1 MQTQCNHQELKIVQF
16 KPNPRLLLTIL
27 MSLFLQELT
36 ELLEEEV
43 LAGVPLLVI
52 ANKQDLMTAMS
63 ASELAESLNLHTI
76 RDRMWQ
82 VQACSAVTT
91 EGLQVNNYPH
101 QPACKQ
107 HNEDCMSCRAPPNVF
122 FRTIDYFYA
131 YELMVSSSV

>member
-16 KPNPRLLLTIL
+16 KPKPILFSSDSAGAHKLLTTL
-27 MSLFLQELT
+27 VSLFLQELT

-52 ANKQDLMTAMS
+52 ANKQDLMTAMP

-91 EGLQVNNYPH
+91 EGLQVNNYLH

-122 FRTIDYFYA
+122 FRIF
-131 YELMVSSSV
+131 S